1 MEKMHVC
8 LKGVTVIWYQS
19 FAGGVWAM
27 FVVCNQLR
35 EFLTATQTLQY
46 GLDYGFV
53 FGVLCLLL

>member
-1 MEKMHVC
+1 MHVC